1 MVHTLKYWHC
11 SSGLD
16 CWPHWSRDQDLG
28 MNQEEEEGE
37 EGEEE
42 EEEREDEQPEG
53 EGEDSGGARHQR
65 GPNRK
70 SRIDEE
76 EWSTGYSLRS
86 P

>member
-1 MVHTLKYWHC
+1 
-11 SSGLD
+11 
-16 CWPHWSRDQDLG
+16 

-42 EEEREDEQPEG
+42 EEERVGEQPEG

-76 EWSTGYSLRS
+76 EWSTGQ
-86 P
+86 